1 MGMRRATFV
10 PEGLTQGDR
19 RGTISDRPNLPPLG
33 QRRETR
39 LFGNMDSDGPSVLG
53 NQVILLAMAPP
64 TGDTIS
70 THGRAASVFKVLFS
84 VDVGTSGTSEHSVIF
99 NKGQ

>member
-39 LFGNMDSDGPSVLG
+39 LFGNMDSDGPPVLG
-53 NQVILLAMAPP
+53 NQVILAVAPP

-70 THGRAASVFKVLFS
+70 THGRASRVFIV
-84 VDVGTSGTSEHSVIF
+84 
-99 NKGQ
+99 